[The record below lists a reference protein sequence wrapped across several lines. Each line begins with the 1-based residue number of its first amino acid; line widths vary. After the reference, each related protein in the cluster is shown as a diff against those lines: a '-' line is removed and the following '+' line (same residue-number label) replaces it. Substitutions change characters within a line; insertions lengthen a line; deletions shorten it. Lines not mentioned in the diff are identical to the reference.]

1 MMRGRLSDPRGA
13 WLGRGRGSGGLGHRG
28 AGGGVVLAP
37 CWCCFDLSL
46 MSSQHMAAPS
56 APQGPARLPAAQ
68 PAASATAARSEKSQF
83 PHCTVR
89 FTRGNHISLGE
100 PQAAPPCPAWP
111 AATGTDGGAPPPTPA
126 PHSHPQETQ
135 AGPQISRR
143 PLLSWGLASLPS
155 KRRRKGAVHGACWPE
170 GPVSRERHRLCP
182 RGLEKE
188 GRVVVWACPEERGGG
203 EGSGLKGRGLRLQSG
218 HNMDHQEET
227 ALWGVPVPRGQRKG
241 RRPRGA

>member
-1 MMRGRLSDPRGA
+1 M
-13 WLGRGRGSGGLGHRG
+13 GSW
-28 AGGGVVLAP
+28 APWGGGGGGGVLAP

-100 PQAAPPCPAWP
+100 PQAAPPCLAWP

-155 KRRRKGAVHGACWPE
+155 KRRRKGAVHGACWSE

-188 GRVVVWACPEERGGG
+188 GRVVVWACPPGAGGG
-203 EGSGLKGRGLRLQSG
+203 KGSGPPGGNSPIGRPSP
-218 HNMDHQEET
+218 QEPEEGK
-227 ALWGVPVPRGQRKG
+227 ARRSIRGQRDG
-241 RRPRGA
+241 AGAFLTRRGL